1 MCLLSSWTPN
11 KASGQ
16 PSAHLQK
23 IPTTGSSWHQG
34 SACLACNEYS
44 TPHTVL
50 NLVTVQHLQENIQV
64 AAGLAGEE
72 RSDLIDCQVDQA
84 SMDSGDLT
92 DHEGTLSK
100 QGRQVSTKK
109 HFRYVGKK
117 DVGDKRPAIT
127 PMHILGLAK
136 LSQVCGNPARMS
148 MPSWL
153 CPNFSR
159 NAGIT
164 QSCRWEQG

>member
-1 MCLLSSWTPN
+1 
-11 KASGQ
+11 
-16 PSAHLQK
+16 
-23 IPTTGSSWHQG
+23 
-34 SACLACNEYS
+34 
-44 TPHTVL
+44 VL
-50 NLVTVQHLQENIQV
+50 NSVTVQHLQENIQV

-72 RSDLIDCQVDQA
+72 LSDLNDYQVDQA

-92 DHEGTLSK
+92 DHEGTFSK

-109 HFRYVGKK
+109 HFRYVGKNG
-117 DVGDKRPAIT
+117 VGDKRPAIT

-164 QSCRWEQG
+164 HLCRWEQGQKRHCFRSLQYFLPLFCIVSLWNEVGTPNIPAA